1 VDRSAISVLGVDTN
15 RSGHGDTLYR
25 SAEMIA
31 DDPSAQRAA
40 VALRNSLTEGK
51 AFAISLPLEVGGF
64 GSAWARGDI
73 L

>member
-15 RSGHGDTLYR
+15 RSGHVDMLYR

-31 DDPSAQRAA
+31 DDPSTQRAA
-40 VALRNSLTEGK
+40 FALRNSLTEEK
-51 AFAISLPLEVGGF
+51 AFAISLPLKIGGF